1 MQSAK
6 CKMQNWDGSAVLSKR
21 QYNKSVLIASF
32 ISEVKSFLDKQD
44 EVSDVCFSPKLNGYE
59 ITYERKDI
67 SVKITSQLKIFNR
80 LKIDKYENGVLKSS
94 FISKNA
100 QENKN
105 IVQKIFA

>member
-1 MQSAK
+1 MSYL
-6 CKMQNWDGSAVLSKR
+6 NLTKR

-32 ISEVKSFLDKQD
+32 ITEVKSFLDKQD
-44 EVSDVCFSPKLNGYE
+44 EVSDVCFSPKLKGYE
-59 ITYERKDI
+59 IVYKRNDI
-67 SVKITSQLKIFNR
+67 SVKIICQFKMSGR
-80 LKIDKYENGVLKSS
+80 LKIDKYENGVLKST